1 MVTKDIMKKIFLM
14 LTRGD
19 NFWKVTSIAE
29 YNQVEIIECVL
40 AMVRQLNEAG
50 LSCPES

>member
-1 MVTKDIMKKIFLM
+1 MVTKDIVRKIILM

-29 YNQVEIIECVL
+29 YNQGEIIKCVL